1 MSYVPVLKHSEYPDH
16 VLTYVQSVENK
27 NFQSADIIKHHLSS
41 CNSYR
46 TEFAEMSQEERLLP
60 RLLATT
66 NLPL

>member
-27 NFQSADIIKHHLSS
+27 IFTECGSHTKHHVSS

-46 TEFAEMSQEERLLP
+46 TELQRCSKRRDYCLDCW
-60 RLLATT
+60 
-66 NLPL
+66 